1 MRHAQHRSAASTD
14 GDLAQ
19 YTEGIARM
27 QRALQR
33 IYANKQAISESLL
46 RSAAALRR
54 ISAAGEPGCSRPES
68 SSC

>member
-1 MRHAQHRSAASTD
+1 MRHVQHHSAASTD

-19 YTEGIARM
+19 YAEGIARM

-54 ISAAGEPGCSRPES
+54 ISAAEEGRCGAES

>member
-1 MRHAQHRSAASTD
+1 MRQAQHRTITSTG

-19 YTEGIARM
+19 YAEGIARM

-54 ISAAGEPGCSRPES
+54 ISAAEEGRCGAES